1 MLHMH
6 NNLTTEKHLIWIF
19 ALICVMTVS
28 GDRGLIR
35 TNLISLDPCSSNHKL
50 FTFDFVSGCEMAPS
64 SKMWESNYR
73 IPESTLPLH
82 YDLYLFPDLD
92 QKTFSGHVTIHIKA
106 TEPRDYLVTHVQY
119 LKVTKT
125 ELKDADQNVVP
136 LDSSFE
142 YEPNQ
147 FWVVVPSS
155 KPLQAGNYSLYLEF
169 NGRLDRDILGF
180 YMSSY
185 TDNNGGNHKI
195 ASSKFQPTYARRVR
209 LLKFFSERYLII
221 Y

>member
-1 MLHMH
+1 
-6 NNLTTEKHLIWIF
+6 
-19 ALICVMTVS
+19 
-28 GDRGLIR
+28 
-35 TNLISLDPCSSNHKL
+35 
-50 FTFDFVSGCEMAPS
+50 MAPS

-92 QKTFSGHVTIHIKA
+92 QKTFSGHVTIHIKT
-106 TEPRDYLVTHVQY
+106 TEPRDYLVTHIQY
-119 LKVTKT
+119 LQVTKT
-125 ELKDADQNVVP
+125 ELKDGDQNVVP

-185 TDNNGGNHKI
+185 DSNGKNHKI

-209 LLKFFSERYLII
+209 LY

>member
-1 MLHMH
+1 
-6 NNLTTEKHLIWIF
+6 
-19 ALICVMTVS
+19 
-28 GDRGLIR
+28 
-35 TNLISLDPCSSNHKL
+35 
-50 FTFDFVSGCEMAPS
+50 MAPS
-64 SKMWESNYR
+64 SKMWESEYR

-92 QKTFSGHVTIHIKA
+92 QKTFSGHVTITIKT
-106 TEPRDYLVTHVQY
+106 TEPRDYLVTHIQF

-125 ELKDADQNVVP
+125 ELKDADQNLVP

-147 FWVVVPSS
+147 FWVAVPSS
-155 KPLQAGNYSLYLEF
+155 KPLKVGNYSLYLEF

-185 TDNNGGNHKI
+185 TDSNGKSHKI

-209 LLKFFSERYLII
+209 QFSRLSKEG
-221 Y
+221 